1 MRLGAH
7 ARAVLEIG
15 AGTGR
20 LLAQVRAPIRVGLD
34 VSREMLARAAARP
47 GLLLVRGD
55 AHALP
60 FADASFDAVIAG
72 KGAFRYLDAARALA
86 ECHRVLR
93 PGGRLGV
100 HQYAAETWTWRRLL
114 GREVRDPAT
123 RRLHVERVADLE
135 ARALEAGLVPVTAHL
150 YRSVRVYPYA
160 ARIPRRLAG
169 RLWSHLVLICRRPAA
184 PRSAS

>member
-1 MRLGAH
+1 
-7 ARAVLEIG
+7 
-15 AGTGR
+15 
-20 LLAQVRAPIRVGLD
+20 
-34 VSREMLARAAARP
+34 MLARAAARP

-72 KGAFRYLDAARALA
+72 KGAFRYLDAGRALA
-86 ECHRVLR
+86 ECRRVLR
-93 PGGRLGV
+93 PGGRLGL

-114 GREVRDPAT
+114 GREIPDPAT

-135 ARALEAGLVPVTAHL
+135 ARALQAGLVPVTAHL

-184 PRSAS
+184 SRGAS